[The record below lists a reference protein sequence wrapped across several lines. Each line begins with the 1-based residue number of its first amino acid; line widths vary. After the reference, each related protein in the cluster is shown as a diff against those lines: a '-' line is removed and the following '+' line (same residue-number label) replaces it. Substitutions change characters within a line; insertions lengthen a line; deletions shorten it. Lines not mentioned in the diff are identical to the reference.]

1 MLLSLLMTAKAAGI
15 HPGDYF
21 KDVLL
26 RLSTCTDVKKLTPHG
41 WQQHFAAEVAERRH
55 ALLHQILGTV

>member
-1 MLLSLLMTAKAAGI
+1 LMTAKAAGI

-26 RLSTCTDVKKLTPHG
+26 RLSTRTEVK
-41 WQQHFAAEVAERRH
+41 
-55 ALLHQILGTV
+55 